1 MLDLQSSKRLLT
13 RTPIEYLH
21 SHAMME
27 KGKER
32 DLLSPAVGE
41 DDAAEK
47 KRKSFERSLAGQSVN
62 KAGQ

>member
-1 MLDLQSSKRLLT
+1 
-13 RTPIEYLH
+13 
-21 SHAMME
+21 MME

-41 DDAAEK
+41 DDVAEK